1 MMKALRSAICRRGCL
16 ARGGEALA
24 LAILLAGGVPL
35 ASAETPCPCRVE
47 VSDVTAKVGEHAVML
62 ATVRLN
68 EGYRLLEAYNNR
80 VMQLSSWDD
89 GVTFERKVVNA
100 TVRDGALVFAVGLEP
115 TKPGKHAINGVFRF
129 GYIEDDTMMMV
140 SVPLEASVTG
150 TE

>member
-1 MMKALRSAICRRGCL
+1 MKDIRSAICRRSFL

-24 LAILLAGGVPL
+24 LAMLAAGAVPL
-35 ASAETPCPCRVE
+35 AAAETPRPYSV
-47 VSDVTAKVGEHAVML
+47 DVPDVIAKVGEHAVLL

-89 GVTFERKVVNA
+89 GVAFERKVVNA
-100 TVRDGALVFAVGLEP
+100 TVRDGALEFAVGLAP
-115 TKPGKHAINGVFRF
+115 TKAGKHAINGVFRF
-129 GYIEDDTMMMV
+129 GYIEADTMMMV

>member
-1 MMKALRSAICRRGCL
+1 MKDVPSATFRRGFL
-16 ARGGEALA
+16 AHAGAIVVLA
-24 LAILLAGGVPL
+24 MLAGGAGTL
-35 ASAETPCPCRVE
+35 ASAETPCPYSVD
-47 VSDVTAKVGEHAVML
+47 VSDVTAKVGEHVVML

-89 GVTFERKVVNA
+89 GVAFEREVVNA

-129 GYIEDDTMMMV
+129 GYIEDDTMMMI